1 MRRGAVFNG
10 QPLPALAPPSW
21 ISPLAPG
28 ARGRLLRALI
38 HVPALHRARSAF
50 PCAARGQRSEWRCGD
65 PTLAPARLRWPQG
78 CRNALRAS
86 QPLPVCVSPG
96 GKPVRRV
103 AGTEGH
109 RGRPGVRVR
118 GSVCVRARVLVCA
131 RWGRRWRPLRPGS
144 APAREGLQG
153 LAPPEL
159 GICRRSLSIFV
170 QS

>member
-21 ISPLAPG
+21 VSPLAP
-28 ARGRLLRALI
+28 R
-38 HVPALHRARSAF
+38 RARE
-50 PCAARGQRSEWRCGD
+50 AAAGANPRRAVRVPVSGSR
-65 PTLAPARLRWPQG
+65 PVLRE
-78 CRNALRAS
+78 ALRGSYTGSYWSTSAAELQERVPCLPAATCVCFTAEQTGAAS
-86 QPLPVCVSPG
+86 GRHL
-96 GKPVRRV
+96 
-103 AGTEGH
+103 GH
-109 RGRPGVRVR
+109 PGRPGVR

-131 RWGRRWRPLRPGS
+131 PWGRRWRPLCPGS